1 MGPTFEGCLRMS
13 YRVSIGE
20 MSLAFRLLCF
30 VRLFSVTTANT
41 SCMTSPFPCCT
52 ERYMGTPQNNP
63 SGYAAS
69 SVMTHVP
76 TMTGKLMLVHGLI
89 DENVHF
95 RHTARLINTLI
106 SARKR
111 YELML
116 FPCERHSPHKL
127 QDKIYIEDIMQDFLV
142 QNLHP
147 RQPEFLSNASAH
159 VSAVAA
165 VAAMGAM
172 AAAAPKIMSA
182 L

>member
-1 MGPTFEGCLRMS
+1 
-13 YRVSIGE
+13 
-20 MSLAFRLLCF
+20 
-30 VRLFSVTTANT
+30 
-41 SCMTSPFPCCT
+41 
-52 ERYMGTPQNNP
+52 MGTPQNNP
-63 SGYAAS
+63 SGYTAS

-165 VAAMGAM
+165 VAAVGAM

>member
-1 MGPTFEGCLRMS
+1 M
-13 YRVSIGE
+13 V
-20 MSLAFRLLCF
+20 
-30 VRLFSVTTANT
+30 FSVTTANI
-41 SCMTSPFPCCT
+41 SCVTSPFLCCT

-63 SGYAAS
+63 SGYTAS

-165 VAAMGAM
+165 VAAVGAM